1 MSTRT
6 IVEMHALETTA
17 AANLNRD
24 DTGSPKTMEYGGVTR
39 ARVSSQAWKRPI
51 RQMFDD
57 LLDPQELGIRSK
69 KVVEILSKR
78 IAALDDS
85 FADEAPDLAEAVLSK
100 GAGIKLTAPRK
111 KKGAEDQ
118 EDRRLNQS
126 QYLLF
131 LGNRQYDALAQLAVD
146 ARRESSDLKEA
157 QTAIGKMKKQ
167 IKQIIKD
174 DKSIDVALFGR
185 MVADDTDLNI
195 DAASQFANAFSVQAV
210 DTESDFFTAV
220 DDIRNAGDAD
230 DENGGDSGAA
240 MLGEIEFNAATYY
253 RFADVDANRLYDT
266 LGDVEATAK
275 AIGALVK
282 AFVMSMP
289 QGKSST
295 FAQGTLPDLVVVNI
309 RDTQAVNMSGAF
321 LTPVKP
327 NYVENA
333 TKALV
338 RRSKD
343 MDDVYGVTPVK
354 TWVVRIGDATKDA
367 DALAEAVSLRELVD
381 GVEEAVSSR
390 LSQE

>member
-1 MSTRT
+1 MC
-6 IVEMHALETTA
+6 I
-17 AANLNRD
+17 RD
-24 DTGSPKTMEYGGVTR
+24 S
-39 ARVSSQAWKRPI
+39 
-51 RQMFDD
+51 
-57 LLDPQELGIRSK
+57 
-69 KVVEILSKR
+69 
-78 IAALDDS
+78 
-85 FADEAPDLAEAVLSK
+85 
-100 GAGIKLTAPRK
+100 
-111 KKGAEDQ
+111 
-118 EDRRLNQS
+118 
-126 QYLLF
+126 
-131 LGNRQYDALAQLAVD
+131 
-146 ARRESSDLKEA
+146 
-157 QTAIGKMKKQ
+157 
-167 IKQIIKD
+167 
-174 DKSIDVALFGR
+174 
-185 MVADDTDLNI
+185 
-195 DAASQFANAFSVQAV
+195 
-210 DTESDFFTAV
+210 
-220 DDIRNAGDAD
+220 
-230 DENGGDSGAA
+230 
-240 MLGEIEFNAATYY
+240 
-253 RFADVDANRLYDT
+253 LYDT
-266 LGDVEATAK
+266 VGDVEATAK
-275 AIGALVK
+275 AVGALVK